1 MSIIPSG
8 ATKAA
13 GRKDAEFGLNFV
25 QVPDLELEFIHVSS
39 SHSTLE
45 HIALGSHFDGGNHH
59 TYDSHEGDT
68 KTVPCHIK
76 PDNMSNWAV
85 SLQAPWVVKV
95 GFLLS
100 LQQRGEGG
108 WRGGCKDHFYKL
120 QHSFI
125 IKNFLNHT
133 KISSIK

>member
-45 HIALGSHFDGGNHH
+45 HIAHGSHFDVENYY
-59 TYDSHEGDT
+59 TYDLQEEDANKDSPG
-68 KTVPCHIK
+68 HIK
-76 PDNMSNWAV
+76 PDYNMSNCACETE

-95 GFLLS
+95 
-100 LQQRGEGG
+100 
-108 WRGGCKDHFYKL
+108 
-120 QHSFI
+120 
-125 IKNFLNHT
+125 
-133 KISSIK
+133 

>member
-45 HIALGSHFDGGNHH
+45 HIAHGSHFDGEITTLTICMKG
-59 TYDSHEGDT
+59 TQT
-68 KTVPCHIK
+68 KTVP
-76 PDNMSNWAV
+76 V
-85 SLQAPWVVKV
+85 
-95 GFLLS
+95 
-100 LQQRGEGG
+100 
-108 WRGGCKDHFYKL
+108 
-120 QHSFI
+120 
-125 IKNFLNHT
+125 
-133 KISSIK
+133 ISSLIII

>member
-45 HIALGSHFDGGNHH
+45 HIAHRSHFDGENYY
-59 TYDSHEGDT
+59 TYDLHEGDT
-68 KTVPCHIK
+68 KKDSPR
-76 PDNMSNWAV
+76 SY
-85 SLQAPWVVKV
+85 QAWLYEQL
-95 GFLLS
+95 GMWHLS
-100 LQQRGEGG
+100 
-108 WRGGCKDHFYKL
+108 FYR
-120 QHSFI
+120 HHGS
-125 IKNFLNHT
+125 
-133 KISSIK
+133 

>member
-45 HIALGSHFDGGNHH
+45 HIAHGSHFDGEITTLTICMKG
-59 TYDSHEGDT
+59 TQ
-68 KTVPCHIK
+68 KRTVPGHIK
-76 PDNMSNWAV
+76 PDYMSNWAC
-85 SLQAPWVVKV
+85 
-95 GFLLS
+95 G
-100 LQQRGEGG
+100 
-108 WRGGCKDHFYKL
+108 
-120 QHSFI
+120 
-125 IKNFLNHT
+125 T
-133 KISSIK
+133 

>member
-45 HIALGSHFDGGNHH
+45 HIAHGSHFDGENHH

-68 KTVPCHIK
+68 KTVHCHIK
-76 PDNMSNWAV
+76 
-85 SLQAPWVVKV
+85 QAWLYEQV
-95 GFLLS
+95 GKWDRVFA
-100 LQQRGEGG
+100 GTMGHG
-108 WRGGCKDHFYKL
+108 W
-120 QHSFI
+120 
-125 IKNFLNHT
+125 
-133 KISSIK
+133 

>member
-45 HIALGSHFDGGNHH
+45 HIAHGSHFDGENHH
-59 TYDSHEGDT
+59 DSHEGDT
-68 KTVPCHIK
+68 KTVHCHIK
-76 PDNMSNWAV
+76 
-85 SLQAPWVVKV
+85 QA
-95 GFLLS
+95 
-100 LQQRGEGG
+100 
-108 WRGGCKDHFYKL
+108 
-120 QHSFI
+120 
-125 IKNFLNHT
+125 
-133 KISSIK
+133 

>member
-45 HIALGSHFDGGNHH
+45 HIAHGSHFDGENHH

-68 KTVPCHIK
+68 KTVPGHIK
-76 PDNMSNWAV
+76 PAYMSNWA
-85 SLQAPWVVKV
+85 
-95 GFLLS
+95 
-100 LQQRGEGG
+100 GE
-108 WRGGCKDHFYKL
+108 
-120 QHSFI
+120 
-125 IKNFLNHT
+125 T
-133 KISSIK
+133 

>member
-45 HIALGSHFDGGNHH
+45 HIAQGSYFDGGNHH
-59 TYDSHEGDT
+59 TYDSHEWDT
-68 KTVPCHIK
+68 KTDPGHIK
-76 PDNMSNWAV
+76 PDYMSNWACETE
-85 SLQAPWVVKV
+85 SLHTLSSAVGGTFVYVVK
-95 GFLLS
+95 F
-100 LQQRGEGG
+100 
-108 WRGGCKDHFYKL
+108 DA
-120 QHSFI
+120 
-125 IKNFLNHT
+125 
-133 KISSIK
+133 